1 MQLLY
6 FRAFVIVCF
15 LNSDNILTKIT
26 SLEDQIRTVRN
37 EQAKLAKKLKLLETE
52 RDELRTEYNLA
63 KSKKE
68 SEVNW
73 LAEDFPWT
81 KSVHNVLE
89 NVFHLKE
96 FRPKQLAA
104 INATLS
110 KKDVLLLMPT
120 GGGKSLAYQLPAMVG
135 KGKREIVLF

>member
-1 MQLLY
+1 M
-6 FRAFVIVCF
+6 FI
-15 LNSDNILTKIT
+15 NSDNILTKIT
-26 SLEDQIRTVRN
+26 SIEDQIRTIRG

-52 RDELRTEYNLA
+52 RDDLRTEYNLA

-73 LAEDFPWT
+73 LAEDFSWA
-81 KSVHNVLE
+81 KSAQSVLE
-89 NVFHLKE
+89 NVFRLKE

-120 GGGKSLAYQLPAMVG
+120 GGGKSLAYQLPALVG
-135 KGKREIVLF
+135 KG